1 MAEKSLEK
9 QIRAASPDLQV
20 DWDHARHVAK
30 LSRKLFEATRHV
42 SGLTKTARPAVEA
55 CAMLQGAQTSPAA
68 QEAPDLES
76 LLEQIGLPEPYRKVA
91 GQAVRL
97 ARPQSEVSA
106 TIRSMSQE
114 TGSVGREAAIR
125 LAALLRLTEGLDHSH
140 TQTTDIEGIHDSGRE
155 IRILIRGDASA
166 QDAASAQARSN
177 LWNDLLGR
185 PVQIVCSSTV
195 SSSYIPVI
203 DAREPMCNAL
213 RRILQLH
220 AEQLWSRQ
228 YGAGWEQDEEFVHE
242 MRVACR
248 RIRTALELSR
258 GALGAQAV
266 YWAQEFN
273 WLGDLLG
280 SVRDLDVLIAFLGRY
295 IDEAPKT
302 HRKALEEM
310 IDTFGRRRKSACRRL
325 IKGMES
331 PRYEKLR
338 QGFGRSITQP
348 VGSLEGLQ
356 AVGDRAEEPFGR
368 EAFALSAK
376 QLAALTHCSRD
387 LESLESE
394 PLHQV
399 RLACKK
405 LRYTLE
411 FFQDVLPESAARI
424 AESASDLQ
432 DLLGNVHDADV
443 WSRIVEKHAQK
454 NGDDKAAGR
463 MCRALLR
470 TLDQRREQTLQK
482 ALRAWRRFT
491 RPSAMEQWLHSLG
504 GETWKS

>member
-1 MAEKSLEK
+1 VAEKSLEK
-9 QIRAASPDLQV
+9 QIRAASGNLQV

-30 LSRKLFEATRHV
+30 LSKKLFEATRHV

-55 CAMLQGAQTSPAA
+55 CALLQGALTDLAA
-68 QEAPDLES
+68 QEAPDPQA
-76 LLEQIGLPEPYRKVA
+76 LLEKIDMPEAYRQVA
-91 GQAVRL
+91 GEAIRL
-97 ARPQSEVSA
+97 ARPQTEVSA

-125 LAALLRLTEGLDHSH
+125 LAALLRLTEGLDHSR

-155 IRILIRGDASA
+155 IRILTRGNASP
-166 QDAASAQARSN
+166 QDAASAQARAN

-195 SSSYIPVI
+195 SSTYIPVI

-228 YGAGWEQDEEFVHE
+228 YGAAWEQDEEFVHE

-258 GALGAQAV
+258 DVLGAQAD

-280 SVRDLDVLIAFLGRY
+280 SVRDLDVLMDFLDEY

-310 IDTFGRRRKSACRRL
+310 TDTFLRRRKSASRRL

-356 AVGDRAEEPFGR
+356 AVGDRAEEPFGQ
-368 EAFALSAK
+368 EAHALSAL
-376 QLAALTHCSRD
+376 QLAALTHCSQD

-411 FFQDVLPESAARI
+411 FFQDVLPEDAAEI
-424 AESASDLQ
+424 AEKTSCLQ
-432 DLLGNVHDADV
+432 DLLGEVHDADV
-443 WSRIVEKHAQK
+443 WSRTIEKYARK
-454 NGDDKAAGR
+454 SDDDATGR
-463 MCRALLR
+463 MCKALLR
-470 TLDQRREQTLQK
+470 TLDRRRGETLQE
-482 ALRAWRRFT
+482 AQRAWGRFT
-491 RPSAMEQWLHSLG
+491 RPSAMQQWLQSLG
-504 GETWKS
+504 GQAWTS